1 MGYPNMD
8 LVVRECRAVIKGP
21 MVIIRLGTCG
31 TPSFSVTVGTL
42 CLAEGSVCIL
52 RNYDAFLAD
61 QQQKQQIK
69 KEEKVKALNNY
80 YHLTKCV
87 ESDKEITEL
96 MEKELTA
103 MGAKFV
109 KGLNASSDTYYG
121 SQGRKTND
129 FADNCDSLIE
139 ELMEAHPKICS
150 FEMETFHLLHMAAC
164 SGGTLRASAAAIAL
178 GQRRTNEKLPV
189 EEKKKC
195 EKLGGQAL
203 INVLTKIKLN
213 EIEK

>member
-8 LVVRECRAVIKGP
+8 FVVRECRAVIDGP

-31 TPSFSVTVGTL
+31 SSTVSVGSFCV
-42 CLAEGSVCIL
+42 AEGSICIL

-61 QQQKQQIK
+61 QQQQKK
-69 KEEKVKALNNY
+69 KEEKVKALNY
-80 YHLTKCV
+80 YNLTKCV

-96 MEKELTA
+96 IEKEFTA

-109 KGLNASSDTYYG
+109 KGLNASADTFYG
-121 SQGRKTND
+121 SQGRITKD
-129 FADNCDSLIE
+129 FPDNSASLIE
-139 ELMEAHPKICS
+139 EIMEAHPKLCS
-150 FEMETFHLLHMAAC
+150 LEMETFHLLHMASC
-164 SGGTLRASAAAIAL
+164 SGGKLRASAAAIVLA
-178 GQRRTNEKLPV
+178 QRKTNDFLSV

-195 EKLGGQAL
+195 EKLGGEAL

-213 EIEK
+213 DTEK